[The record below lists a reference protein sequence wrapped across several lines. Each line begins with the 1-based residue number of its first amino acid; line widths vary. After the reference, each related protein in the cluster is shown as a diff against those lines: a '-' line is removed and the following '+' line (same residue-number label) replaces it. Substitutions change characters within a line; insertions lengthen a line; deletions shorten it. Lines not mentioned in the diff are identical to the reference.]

1 MVPAAWVV
9 QYVDGLS
16 LVVSLARTSN
26 NQTST
31 NVPWDEKLLVQKC
44 LVLLK
49 IKKNFTTIYRGI

>member
-49 IKKNFTTIYRGI
+49 IKKKFTTIYRGI